1 MWAKMSGP
9 LLAIF
14 SFAAYQLAFR
24 VNALVSPW
32 SEYAPGVSLVFIP
45 AGVKLI
51 ALLVAGWWGL
61 AGLAVAALLMASEVW
76 SQAGWSDLVGNIIVW
91 LGVPFVVVELSI
103 RWLKVRRDLKNL
115 TFLKF
120 AFIATAATLI
130 GGLASAMYAVAVHG
144 QNTKELVALSLA
156 MALGDM
162 IGIGLIMILVLGSL
176 SLLERLRSRR
186 P

>member
-9 LLAIF
+9 LLALF

-24 VNALVSPW
+24 VNALISPW
-32 SEYAPGVSLVFIP
+32 FEYAPGVSLVFIP

-61 AGLAVAALLMASEVW
+61 AGLALAALLMASDVW
-76 SQAGWSDLVGNIIVW
+76 SQAGWPDLVGNILVW
-91 LGVPFVVVELSI
+91 LGVPFIVVELSI
-103 RWLKVRRDLKNL
+103 RWLNVRRDLKNL

-120 AFIATAATLI
+120 TFIASVATLI
-130 GGLASAMYAVAVHG
+130 GGLASAMYAVQVHD
-144 QNTKELVALSLA
+144 QSMPDLLAMSLA

-162 IGIGLIMILVLGSL
+162 IGIGLMMILVLGVL
-176 SLLERLRSRR
+176 SLIERLRPNRR
-186 P
+186 